1 VIEAHLP
8 ERAIRCANVTLMGRG
23 GTYRLEVQGHLGDL
37 TSHSF
42 PRMRIRYKNGN
53 TLLVG
58 PVRDQAELTG
68 LLQRFSDLGLNL
80 VSVTALDEPTSGS

>member
-1 VIEAHLP
+1 MCKRECMD
-8 ERAIRCANVTLMGRG
+8 EG
-23 GTYRLEVQGHLGDL
+23 GTYRVEVRGHLGDL
-37 TSHSF
+37 VSHSF

-68 LLQRFSDLGLNL
+68 MLQRFSDLGLSL
-80 VSVTALDEPTSGS
+80 LSVTALEEPRVGS